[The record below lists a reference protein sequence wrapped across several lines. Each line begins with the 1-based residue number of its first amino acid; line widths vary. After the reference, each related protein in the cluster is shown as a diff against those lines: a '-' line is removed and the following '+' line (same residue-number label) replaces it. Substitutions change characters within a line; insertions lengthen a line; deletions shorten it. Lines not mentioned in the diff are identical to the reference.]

1 MNRKGDQH
9 MRISGPGRLAALL
22 CVVLVGGTMA
32 ACGSSAGAS
41 ATLTL
46 YNGQHEQTTNQ
57 LVAAFEKQTGITVK
71 VRNDDEDVLANQIL
85 QEGSASPAD
94 LIYTENSPALE
105 KLQERG
111 VLAPVDRSTLNA
123 VPSKY
128 NSPRGDWVGV
138 SARVNVVVYNTSQL
152 QANQVPTSIMDL
164 ANPKWKDKLALAQ
177 GETDFQPIVTSIV
190 AKDGKDAALTWLKA
204 VKTNAGSNIYPN
216 AEALV
221 DQINKGQAEISV
233 LNSYYWYRQRDQV
246 GSAGMHSA
254 ISYLSPGDAGY
265 LVDVSGAGV
274 LKSSKNTAAAQKF
287 LAFLV
292 SKKGQEII
300 AHDDSWEY
308 PIGSSVSTAKPQK
321 PFNALQ
327 PDPLTIAQLGDGA
340 TAVALLQEVQL
351 A

>member
-1 MNRKGDQH
+1 

-22 CVVLVGGTMA
+22 CVVLVGGTLA
-32 ACGSSAGAS
+32 ACGSSSGAS
-41 ATLTL
+41 TTLTL

-71 VRNDDEDVLANQIL
+71 VRNDDEDVLTNQIL

-128 NSPRGDWVGV
+128 NSPQGDWVGV
-138 SARVNVVVYNTSQL
+138 SARVNVVVYNTGQL

-164 ANPKWKDKLALAQ
+164 ANPKWKGKLALAQ

-190 AKDGKDAALTWLKA
+190 AKYGKDAALTWLKA
-204 VKTNAGSNIYPN
+204 IKTNAGSNIYPN
-216 AEALV
+216 NETLV
-221 DQINKGQAEISV
+221 DQINKGQAEIGV

-274 LKSSKNTAAAQKF
+274 LKSSKNMAAAQKF

-308 PIGSSVSTAKPQK
+308 PIGSGVTTAKPQK
-321 PFNALQ
+321 PLASLQ